1 MKKYGIILVAG
12 LIFIG
17 CKKEAKED
25 NLKNY
30 AVFGDTI
37 SNENVMSASE
47 MAGKYENLKEGDT
60 LKVKFESK
68 INSVC
73 KVKGCWMNLELGDGK
88 EIFVK
93 FKDYAFF
100 VPKNANGSEAIVS
113 GKAFVSEETVAEQKH
128 YAQDAGAS
136 EEEIEKIV
144 SPKRKLSFLADGVL
158 IKK

>member
-1 MKKYGIILVAG
+1 MRNFIVIFSVLSILV
-12 LIFIG
+12 G
-17 CKKEAKED
+17 CKEVSKED
-25 NLKNY
+25 KLKNY

-37 SNENVMSASE
+37 SDENVMSANE
-47 MAGKYENLKEGDT
+47 MSKKYEKLEEGDT
-60 LKVKFESK
+60 LKVKFGSK

-73 KVKGCWMNLELGDGK
+73 KVKGCWMNLDLGDGK

-113 GKAFVSEETVAEQKH
+113 GKAFISVETVSEQKH
-128 YAQDAGAS
+128 YAEDAGAS
-136 EEEIEKIV
+136 KEEIEKIV
-144 SPKRKLSFLADGVL
+144 SPKKTFSFLADGVL